1 MTKSSRT
8 LGVGRL
14 LILVYAVFAI
24 SSTARASF
32 QVITKFEEAPVSY
45 SLSLLSAVV
54 YLLATVSLAKSGPTW
69 KTIALASVIFE
80 LIGVLTI
87 GAISLLVPELFV
99 EASIWSGFGSGYG
112 YLPLVL
118 PVLGLL
124 WIRKTSQG
132 S

>member
-1 MTKSSRT
+1 LTKSSRT

-80 LIGVLTI
+80 LIGVLTV
-87 GAISLLVPELFV
+87 GVISLLVSELFV

-118 PVLGLL
+118 PILGLL

>member
-1 MTKSSRT
+1 MTKSSRS

-54 YLLATVSLAKSGPTW
+54 YLLATVSLAKSGPAW

-124 WIRKTSQG
+124 WIRKTHQDS
-132 S
+132 

>member
-1 MTKSSRT
+1 LTKSSRT

-32 QVITKFEEAPVSY
+32 QMITKFEEAPVSY
-45 SLSLLSAVV
+45 SLSLLSALV

-87 GAISLLVPELFV
+87 GVVSLLAPELFV

-118 PVLGLL
+118 PILGLL

>member
-14 LILVYAVFAI
+14 LILFYAVFAI

-80 LIGVLTI
+80 LIGVLTV
-87 GAISLLVPELFV
+87 GVISLLVPELFV

-112 YLPLVL
+112 YLPLLL

-124 WIRKTSQG
+124 WIRKTNQDS
-132 S
+132 

>member
-1 MTKSSRT
+1 LTKSSRT

-54 YLLATVSLAKSGPTW
+54 YLLATVSLAKSGPAW

-87 GAISLLVPELFV
+87 GVVSLLAPELFV

-124 WIRKTSQG
+124 WIRKTNQDS
-132 S
+132 

>member
-8 LGVGRL
+8 LGFGRL

-80 LIGVLTI
+80 LIGVLTV
-87 GAISLLVPELFV
+87 GVISLLVPELFV

-124 WIRKTSQG
+124 WIRKTNQDS
-132 S
+132 

>member
-32 QVITKFEEAPVSY
+32 QVTTKFEEAPVSY

-124 WIRKTSQG
+124 WIRKTHQDS
-132 S
+132 

>member
-80 LIGVLTI
+80 LIGVLTV
-87 GAISLLVPELFV
+87 GVISLLVPELFV

-118 PVLGLL
+118 PILGLL

>member
-54 YLLATVSLAKSGPTW
+54 YLLATVSLAKSGPAW

-87 GAISLLVPELFV
+87 GVVSLLAPELFV

>member
-1 MTKSSRT
+1 MTKSSRS

-32 QVITKFEEAPVSY
+32 QVVTKFEEAPVSY

-118 PVLGLL
+118 PILGLL
-124 WIRKTSQG
+124 WIRKTHQDS
-132 S
+132 

>member
-1 MTKSSRT
+1 LTKSSRT

-87 GAISLLVPELFV
+87 GAISLLAPELFV

-124 WIRKTSQG
+124 WIRKTHQDS
-132 S
+132 

>member
-1 MTKSSRT
+1 LTKSSRT

>member
-1 MTKSSRT
+1 LTKSSRS

-54 YLLATVSLAKSGPTW
+54 YLLATVSLAKSGPAW

-124 WIRKTSQG
+124 WIRKTHQDS
-132 S
+132 

>member
-1 MTKSSRT
+1 LTKSSRT
-8 LGVGRL
+8 LGFGRL

-124 WIRKTSQG
+124 WIRKTHQDS
-132 S
+132 

>member
-1 MTKSSRT
+1 LTKSSRT

-32 QVITKFEEAPVSY
+32 QVITKFDEAPVSY
-45 SLSLLSAVV
+45 SLSLLSALV
-54 YLLATVSLAKSGPTW
+54 YILATVSLAKSGPTW

-87 GAISLLVPELFV
+87 GVISLLAPELFV
-99 EASIWSGFGSGYG
+99 HPSIWSGFGSGYG

-124 WIRKTSQG
+124 WIRKTNQG

>member
-1 MTKSSRT
+1 LTKSSRT
-8 LGVGRL
+8 LGFGRL

-80 LIGVLTI
+80 LIGVLTV
-87 GAISLLVPELFV
+87 GVISLLVPELFV

-124 WIRKTSQG
+124 WIRKTNQDS
-132 S
+132 

>member
-32 QVITKFEEAPVSY
+32 QMITKFEEAPVSY
-45 SLSLLSAVV
+45 SLSLLSALV
-54 YLLATVSLAKSGPTW
+54 YLLATVSLAKSGPAW

-87 GAISLLVPELFV
+87 GVISLLVPELFV

-112 YLPLVL
+112 YLPLLL
-118 PVLGLL
+118 PILGLL

>member
-1 MTKSSRT
+1 LTKSSRT

-54 YLLATVSLAKSGPTW
+54 YLLATVSLAKSGPAW

-87 GAISLLVPELFV
+87 GVVSLLAPELFV

-118 PVLGLL
+118 PILGLL

>member
-1 MTKSSRT
+1 LTKSSRT
-8 LGVGRL
+8 LGIGRL

-54 YLLATVSLAKSGPTW
+54 YILATISLARSGPVW
-69 KTIALASVIFE
+69 RRIALSSVIFE
-80 LIGVLTI
+80 LIGVLAV
-87 GAISLLVPELFV
+87 GAISLIVPELFV
-99 EASIWSGFGSGYG
+99 DASIWSGFGSGYG

-124 WIRKTSQG
+124 WIRKTNQES
-132 S
+132 

>member
-1 MTKSSRT
+1 MTKSSRS

-118 PVLGLL
+118 PILGLL
-124 WIRKTSQG
+124 WIRKTHQDS
-132 S
+132 

>member
-1 MTKSSRT
+1 MTKSSIT

-54 YLLATVSLAKSGPTW
+54 YLLATVSLANSGPTW

-80 LIGVLTI
+80 LIGVLTV
-87 GAISLLVPELFV
+87 GVISLLVPELFV

-124 WIRKTSQG
+124 WIRKTNQDS
-132 S
+132 

>member
-1 MTKSSRT
+1 LTKSSRT

-80 LIGVLTI
+80 LIGVLTV
-87 GAISLLVPELFV
+87 GVISLLAPELFV

-124 WIRKTSQG
+124 WIRKTNQDS
-132 S
+132 

>member
-32 QVITKFEEAPVSY
+32 QVITKFDEAPVSY
-45 SLSLLSAVV
+45 SLSLLSALV
-54 YLLATVSLAKSGPTW
+54 YVLATVSLAKSGPTW

-87 GAISLLVPELFV
+87 GFISLLVPELFV
-99 EASIWSGFGSGYG
+99 HPSIWSGFGSGYG

-124 WIRKTSQG
+124 WIRKTNQG

>member
-8 LGVGRL
+8 LGFGRL

-32 QVITKFEEAPVSY
+32 QVITKFDEAPVSY

-54 YLLATVSLAKSGPTW
+54 YLLATVSLAKSGPAW

-80 LIGVLTI
+80 LIGVLTV

-124 WIRKTSQG
+124 WIRKTHQDS
-132 S
+132 

>member
-1 MTKSSRT
+1 LTKSSRT

-54 YLLATVSLAKSGPTW
+54 YLLATVSLAKSGPAW

-87 GAISLLVPELFV
+87 GVVSLLAPELFV

-118 PVLGLL
+118 PILGLL
-124 WIRKTSQG
+124 WILKTSQG